1 MSQFVG
7 HVCLSQD
14 TVFASHQSQ
23 VHKYCRRIV
32 FILRLETY
40 SHMSIGGMACVVGC
54 GDVTAITLSSET
66 VVQSTIHGQQNRTSL
81 ISYSRSNE
89 PWNPAAQQTLLGT
102 PRDSHMTQ

>member
-1 MSQFVG
+1 MSRCDSIIC
-7 HVCLSQD
+7 HAQD
-14 TVFASHQSQ
+14 TVFAIHYSQ
-23 VHKYCRRIV
+23 VQKSRRRIQ

-40 SHMSIGGMACVVGC
+40 SRMSIGGMACVVGC

-102 PRDSHMTQ
+102 PRDSPMTQ